1 MNDVR
6 NNAWLVVTNGIEILL
21 TTTRS
26 SLVQALIRAA
36 LKMLDEAKDAEKS
49 LDSGGNDDEN

>member
-49 LDSGGNDDEN
+49 LDRGGNDDEN

>member
-49 LDSGGNDDEN
+49 LDRGVNDDEN